1 MENKEMTFLKDTEV
15 AEMINVSV
23 NTLRTWRR
31 NGRGPK
37 FLKAEGTRGSI
48 RYDSED
54 VKKWISEAR
63 ERGDFQ
69 RSK

>member
-1 MENKEMTFLKDTEV
+1 MENNEMTFLKDKEV

-54 VKKWISEAR
+54 VRKWISEAR
-63 ERGDFQ
+63 ERGNFQ